1 MSVWMK
7 YENNP
12 KGRKVGDCAV
22 RAVSK
27 AIGSDWEKAYAEL
40 AVMGFTMG
48 DMPSSNSVID
58 AVLRQYG
65 FRRQAI
71 QNSCPDCY
79 TFSNFADDHPKGTYV
94 VGTGNHVACI
104 ENGAVW
110 DSWDSG
116 MEIPI
121 FYWEEE
127 PEMEPDDDKEVKRN
141 GV

>member
-1 MSVWMK
+1 MK

-12 KGRKVGDCAV
+12 YGKRVGDCAV

-40 AVMGFTMG
+40 ALMGFTMG
-48 DMPSSNSVID
+48 DMPSANSVIG
-58 AVLRQYG
+58 AVLKQYG
-65 FRRQAI
+65 FRRQVI
-71 QNSCPDCY
+71 PNTCPDCY
-79 TFSNFADDHPKGTYV
+79 TIADFADDHPNGTYV
-94 VGTGNHVACI
+94 VGTGNHIVVV

-116 MEIPI
+116 MEVPI

-127 PEMEPDDDKEVKRN
+127 PEAEKEEEEEEKKD

>member
-1 MSVWMK
+1 MSVWK
-7 YENNP
+7 KFDNNP
-12 KGRKVGDCAV
+12 QGRSVGDCAV

-65 FRRQAI
+65 FRRQVIPNTCA
-71 QNSCPDCY
+71 DCY
-79 TFSNFADDHPKGTYV
+79 TIAMFADDHPQGTFV
-94 VGTGNHVACI
+94 AGTGNHIVAI
-104 ENGAVW
+104 EDNVIW
-110 DSWDSG
+110 DSWDSS
-116 MEIPI
+116 METPI

-127 PEMEPDDDKEVKRN
+127 PEEEKEEKKD

>member
-1 MSVWMK
+1 MK

-12 KGRKVGDCAV
+12 YGKRVGDCAV

-40 AVMGFTMG
+40 ALMGFTMG
-48 DMPSSNSVID
+48 DMPSANSVIG
-58 AVLRQYG
+58 AVLKQYG
-65 FRRQAI
+65 FRRQVI
-71 QNSCPDCY
+71 PNTCPDCY
-79 TFSNFADDHPKGTYV
+79 TIADFPDDHPNGTYV
-94 VGTGNHVACI
+94 VGTGNHIVVV

-116 MEIPI
+116 MEVPI

-127 PEMEPDDDKEVKRN
+127 PEAEKEEEEEEKKD